1 MQPAPQ
7 LKKDSCTQL
16 FSRFSIKN
24 KIDHETRTPGIFN
37 NLTKQ
42 NQNLS
47 SSFFLNQSTK
57 VCSVQNL
64 VSKVQ
69 RPASRIESPAS
80 RVHHLESIIQS
91 PTSRVQCPES
101 CVQSPSSRAQSPAF
115 RVQHPESVVDQRAT
129 WNPFQ
134 PKLKKLKIKKTHS
147 VFNF

>member
-80 RVHHLESIIQS
+80 RVESPESTIQSLASRVQCTESSVQSPVSRVQHPEPSVQHLESIIQS
-91 PTSRVQCPES
+91 QQWTKGLPGTLFSPNSR
-101 CVQSPSSRAQSPAF
+101 
-115 RVQHPESVVDQRAT
+115 
-129 WNPFQ
+129 N
-134 PKLKKLKIKKTHS
+134 
-147 VFNF
+147 